1 MSNRRTFAIIS
12 HPDAGKTTLTEKL
25 LLQGGAIHLAGEV
38 KARGAARRARSDW
51 MKIEQQ
57 RGISVTSSVMTF
69 ERDGITFNLLDTPGH
84 EDFSEDTYR
93 TLTAVDSAIMVIDA
107 AKGIEPQTRKLFEVC
122 RLRSVPIITFVNKV
136 DREGRSVF
144 ETLDEVA
151 DALALDVV
159 PMSWPIGMGGV
170 FQGVLDFA
178 TDTISRPE
186 GDSREFLG
194 KVTPAED
201 IPAEIADEIELAQG
215 GYPSFDLEA
224 YRHGDMTPVYFGSAL
239 KNFGVAELID
249 AIARFAPPP
258 RPQPSEQGTI
268 QPENK
273 EVTGFI
279 FKVQANMDPQHR
291 DRIAFMRLVSGTFK
305 RGMKLI
311 PSALGKPVAI
321 HSPILFFAQDREL
334 ADTAEPG
341 DIIGI
346 PNHGTLRVG
355 DTLSETN
362 KVRFTGLPNFAP
374 EILRRVALKDP
385 TKTKQLRKALD
396 DLSEEGVIQVF
407 YPELGGQWIVGVVGQ
422 LQLDVLISRLE
433 AEYKVAAVLEASPF
447 DTARWLKGSEAALR
461 QFTDINKSNL
471 AKDRDGDPVFM
482 ARSAWDVGY
491 QQERNPELVQMIQQK
506 MFTFEDLVTIDAAGL
521 QREGRR
527 AAHDRPD
534 AVADGLQERTG
545 SRGWHLQLG
554 AAAHALQGHQQPP
567 APAVRGFLRKR
578 VFHDCGREHRA
589 GLPDQPGQAQS
600 CEQQA
605 RER

>member
-1 MSNRRTFAIIS
+1 MSNASSSSRRTFAIIS

-38 KARGAARRARSDW
+38 KARGQARRARSDW

-69 ERDGITFNLLDTPGH
+69 ERDGVTFNLLDTPGH

-136 DREGRSVF
+136 DREGRSPF
-144 ETLDEVA
+144 DTLDEVA
-151 DALALDVV
+151 DALALDVC
-159 PMSWPIGMGGV
+159 PMAWPVGLGGE
-170 FQGVLDFA
+170 FQGVLDF
-178 TDTISRPE
+178 DTGMVSMPE
-186 GDSREFLG
+186 GPSREFLG
-194 KVTPAED
+194 KVEAMELPEA
-201 IPAEIADEIELAQG
+201 IADEIELARG
-215 GYPSFDLEA
+215 GYPEFDLAA
-224 YRHGDMTPVYFGSAL
+224 YRNGDLTPVYFGSAL

-249 AIARFAPPP
+249 AIARYAPPP
-258 RPQPSEQGTI
+258 RPQPSDQGEI
-268 QPENK
+268 SPEGK

-305 RGMKLI
+305 RGMKLT
-311 PSALGKPVAI
+311 PSALGKPIAV
-321 HSPILFFAQDREL
+321 HSPILFFAQDREI
-334 ADTAEPG
+334 ADSAEPG

-374 EILRRVALKDP
+374 EILRRVVLRDP

-407 YPELGGQWIVGVVGQ
+407 YPEIGAQWIVGVVGQ

-433 AEYKVAAVLEASPF
+433 AEYKVEAVLEPSPF
-447 DTARWLKGSEAALR
+447 DTARWLKGGDVALKG
-461 QFTDINKSNL
+461 FADFNKSNL
-471 AKDRDGDPVFM
+471 AKDRDGDPVFL
-482 ARSAWDVGY
+482 AKSSWDVGY
-491 QQERNPELVQMIQQK
+491 QQERNPELVFSATK
-506 MFTFEDLVTIDAAGL
+506 
-521 QREGRR
+521 
-527 AAHDRPD
+527 
-534 AVADGLQERTG
+534 ER
-545 SRGWHLQLG
+545 
-554 AAAHALQGHQQPP
+554 
-567 APAVRGFLRKR
+567 
-578 VFHDCGREHRA
+578 
-589 GLPDQPGQAQS
+589 
-600 CEQQA
+600 
-605 RER
+605 

>member
-38 KARGAARRARSDW
+38 KARGQARRARSDW

-69 ERDGITFNLLDTPGH
+69 QKDGIVFNLLDTPGH

-122 RLRSVPIITFVNKV
+122 RMRSVPIITFVNKV

-159 PMSWPIGMGGV
+159 PMAWPIGMGGL
-170 FQGVLDFA
+170 FQGVLNLA
-178 TDTISRPE
+178 TNQISRPE

-194 KVTPAED
+194 KVEPAAD
-201 IPAEIADEIELAQG
+201 IPDDIAEEIELAQA
-215 GYPSFDLEA
+215 GYPEFDLEA
-224 YRHGDMTPVYFGSAL
+224 YRHGDLTPVFFGSAL

-249 AIARFAPPP
+249 AIAKYAPPP
-258 RPQPSEQGTI
+258 RPQSSEQGTI
-268 QPENK
+268 TPERPD
-273 EVTGFI
+273 VTGFV

-291 DRIAFMRLVSGTFK
+291 DRIAFMRMVSGTFK
-305 RGMKLI
+305 RGMKLT
-311 PSALGKPVAI
+311 PSGLGKPIAV
-321 HSPILFFAQDREL
+321 HSPILFFAQDREI
-334 ADTAEPG
+334 ADTAEAG

-355 DTLSETN
+355 DTLSERN
-362 KVRFTGLPNFAP
+362 DVRFTGLPNFAP

-407 YPELGGQWIVGVVGQ
+407 YPEIGAQWIVGVVGQ

-433 AEYKVAAVLEASPF
+433 AEYKVEAVLEPSPF
-447 DTARWLKGSEAALR
+447 DTARWLKGSPEALKAFADFNL
-461 QFTDINKSNL
+461 SNL
-471 AKDRDGDPVFM
+471 AKDRDGDPVFL

-491 QQERNPELVQMIQQK
+491 QQERNPELA
-506 MFTFEDLVTIDAAGL
+506 F
-521 QREGRR
+521 
-527 AAHDRPD
+527 
-534 AVADGLQERTG
+534 
-545 SRGWHLQLG
+545 S
-554 AAAHALQGHQQPP
+554 
-567 APAVRGFLRKR
+567 
-578 VFHDCGREHRA
+578 
-589 GLPDQPGQAQS
+589 
-600 CEQQA
+600 
-605 RER
+605 